1 MFNIG
6 GGEIIGLAVLGMIL
20 VGPER
25 MPSIAADA
33 ARYLNK
39 LKKFAQNATDELK
52 ENLGPG
58 YEDLKVTD
66 LNPKKFIKKTI
77 GDAMEQVE
85 EKPAAKVRSGFVMNL
100 VDQITEALSKVN
112 DPELHKPITELGM
125 VETIT
130 VSDGIAKLK
139 ILLTIVGCP
148 MKDRLQSDITN
159 SLSDLA
165 EIKKVE
171 IEFGVMS
178 EEQRNNVK
186 KIIRGGREKFIPFA
200 QPDSLTRVL
209 GIASGKGGVG
219 KSSVT
224 VNLAVAAAKRGLKVG
239 ILDADVYGHSVP
251 RLMGILDQRPT
262 AIDQTFIPVENYGVK
277 VVSMEM
283 FKPERSDPVA
293 YRGPLLHRVL
303 EQLLSDAYWGDLDL
317 LLLDLPPGTG
327 DIAISLGQLIPT
339 SEIVV
344 VTTPQIAAAEVAE
357 RAGRIA
363 HQMKQPVLGV
373 IENMSDTS
381 CGKCGEVI
389 SIFGS
394 GGGEETAKRLSEL
407 VGADVPLLAKVP
419 FDSQVREGGDIGD
432 PAVLTNEKIQNAFNQ
447 ILDKI
452 IIRPRSLVG
461 VRLGVSN

>member
-1 MFNIG
+1 MSTNDLIRK
-6 GGEIIGLAVLGMIL
+6 ALGNVI
-20 VGPER
+20 
-25 MPSIAADA
+25 
-33 ARYLNK
+33 
-39 LKKFAQNATDELK
+39 
-52 ENLGPG
+52 
-58 YEDLKVTD
+58 
-66 LNPKKFIKKTI
+66 
-77 GDAMEQVE
+77 
-85 EKPAAKVRSGFVMNL
+85 
-100 VDQITEALSKVN
+100 
-112 DPELHKPITELGM
+112 DPELHKPLPELGM
-125 VETIT
+125 VES
-130 VSDGIAKLK
+130 VDFSAGVAKIG

-148 MKDRLQSDITN
+148 MKDRLKADITKA
-159 SLSDLA
+159 LSEIE
-165 EIKKVE
+165 EIKS
-171 IEFGVMS
+171 IEVIFGVMN

-186 KIIRGGREKFIPFA
+186 KLIRGGREKFIPFA

-239 ILDADVYGHSVP
+239 ILDADVYGHSIP
-251 RLMGILDQRPT
+251 RLMGILDKRPT

-293 YRGPLLHRVL
+293 YRGPLLHKVL

-327 DIAISLGQLIPT
+327 DIAISLGQLIPG
-339 SEIVV
+339 SEIIV

-363 HQMKQPVLGV
+363 HQIKQPVIGV
-373 IENMSDTS
+373 IENMSETIS
-381 CGKCGEVI
+381 ETTGEKI

-394 GGGEETAKRLSEL
+394 GGGEETARRLSEL
-407 VGADVPLLAKVP
+407 VGADVPLLAKIP
-419 FDSQVREGGDIGD
+419 FNTNIREGGDAGN
-432 PAVLTNEKIQNAFNQ
+432 PLVLTDPKTKQIFDS

-452 IIRPRSLVG
+452 IIRPKSLVG
-461 VRLGVSN
+461 VRLNINT

>member
-1 MFNIG
+1 MS
-6 GGEIIGLAVLGMIL
+6 MI
-20 VGPER
+20 E
-25 MPSIAADA
+25 
-33 ARYLNK
+33 
-39 LKKFAQNATDELK
+39 
-52 ENLGPG
+52 
-58 YEDLKVTD
+58 
-66 LNPKKFIKKTI
+66 
-77 GDAMEQVE
+77 
-85 EKPAAKVRSGFVMNL
+85 
-100 VDQITEALSKVN
+100 QITAALATVN
-112 DPELHKPITELGM
+112 DPELHKPLTELGM
-125 VETIT
+125 VDQVEFI
-130 VSDGIAKLK
+130 DGVAKLK

-148 MKDRLQSDITN
+148 MKDRLHADISAALVSITEVK
-159 SLSDLA
+159 S
-165 EIKKVE
+165 VE

-186 KIIRGGREKFIPFA
+186 KLIRGGREKFIPFA

-209 GIASGKGGVG
+209 GVASGKGGVG

-239 ILDADVYGHSVP
+239 ILDADVYGHSIP
-251 RLMGILDQRPT
+251 RLMGILGQRPT

-327 DIAISLGQLIPT
+327 DIAISLAQLIPT
-339 SEIVV
+339 SEILV

-363 HQMKQPVLGV
+363 HQMKQPVIGV
-373 IENMSDTS
+373 IENMSDTN
-381 CGKCGEVI
+381 CAKCGEVI

-407 VGADVPLLAKVP
+407 VGADVPLLAKVS
-419 FDSQVREGGDIGD
+419 FNAQLREGGDAGA
-432 PAVLTNEKIQNAFNQ
+432 PLVLSDESVLANFNS
-447 ILDKI
+447 ILDKV
-452 IIRPRSLVG
+452 IIRPKSLVG
-461 VRLGVSN
+461 VRLGVTT